1 MINEQ
6 RKEGRTNGRDRKGAK
21 GRRRA
26 CSGRGCARRGAASWV
41 RATGLLL
48 LSDEP
53 VRLHAGT
60 GKPQRPL
67 QGWHHLSR
75 ALSQNVTPV
84 LSEREGALHSKGETR
99 P

>member
-1 MINEQ
+1 MSRE
-6 RKEGRTNGRDRKGAK
+6 RRAGRTGETGRAQRAGDGPAAGEAVRAAAL
-21 GRRRA
+21 RRGLGPRA
-26 CSGRGCARRGAASWV
+26 CSCCQTSLSACTRGR
-41 RATGLLL
+41 
-48 LSDEP
+48 
-53 VRLHAGT
+53 

-67 QGWHHLSR
+67 QGRRHLSR